1 MDRVAL
7 DDLIM
12 DHYGLSVMDFGHWG
26 WELGSRLG
34 RGPIQHTENLLR
46 NLLGF
51 FSNWGG
57 KWKIG
62 KIGKNWKSAKVKNL
76 EKICGK
82 LKFGK
87 KTKIG
92 KKNENQEKMRNWE
105 IENWEKK

>member
-1 MDRVAL
+1 MDQVAL

-46 NLLGF
+46 KLLGF
-51 FSNWGG
+51 FFQIEG
-57 KWKIG
+57 KNENLGKSG
-62 KIGKNWKSAKVKNL
+62 KIENWKSAKVKNL

-87 KTKIG
+87 KRKLGKKWKSGKNEKLKIG
-92 KKNENQEKMRNWE
+92 KNK
-105 IENWEKK
+105 